1 MRRILGVIV
10 SLDFG
15 IDQRRNC
22 FRVATTA
29 ARRTINGSNRT
40 IGSELLLLL
49 LLLLMLS
56 VAVLRRSRA
65 GDAVMHLQV
74 SG

>member
-40 IGSELLLLL
+40 IGTELLLL